1 MTSSHCR
8 KGIWKNI
15 MWSLTTISPTPP
27 IYIVIN
33 NFEQEEV
40 EPRTYQLVELEQPID
55 FSLKPIQESPIWSI
69 WTSSISYTYYN
80 SYQGTF

>member
-1 MTSSHCR
+1 
-8 KGIWKNI
+8 
-15 MWSLTTISPTPP
+15 LTTISPTPP

-55 FSLKPIQESPIWSI
+55 FSLKPIQESPI
-69 WTSSISYTYYN
+69 
-80 SYQGTF
+80 